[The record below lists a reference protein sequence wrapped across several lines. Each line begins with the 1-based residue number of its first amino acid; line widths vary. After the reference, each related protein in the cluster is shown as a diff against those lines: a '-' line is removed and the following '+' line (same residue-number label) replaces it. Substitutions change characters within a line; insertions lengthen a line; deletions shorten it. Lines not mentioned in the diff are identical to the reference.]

1 VAWGKYF
8 AIFLNPRRINLLRR
22 TSMKRMKTF
31 YKFFTVMLLIFSFFL
46 SPLWAGSEI
55 KNPDRPLKGEWDF
68 KPEHVWTIGKAG
80 EEPLAR
86 PGALLVSDDGTVYV
100 YDPKNRKNYM
110 FNKDGQFIKSFAGR
124 GEGPGEVRGQ
134 GPFFLVNDK
143 IIIPEWGRVHYF
155 TKNGDYIESKA
166 FTGVQRMPVFS
177 LDENELVLVSVVP
190 QDEPDGIGEITAQNL
205 QSGKMSVIKKFPM
218 FMGGTAG
225 SGENEL
231 YVIFNALSPIMVVG
245 YDPVQKK
252 IYYGNSDSYLIDVT
266 DLKGNQLHSFSVQR
280 KKRKVPAAVKKE
292 RFKGLYQDFPKDVID
307 QLYKSVPDEA
317 TLFNR
322 NDIVNGLVYVFVP
335 YVVPTTPQQ
344 EVDIFSLDGKYL
356 YRGVI
361 RVGSDLTIV
370 FSEFKNLIIKNN
382 HLYVVVEDKDGVRKL
397 AKYKV
402 VLPGH

>member
-1 VAWGKYF
+1 
-8 AIFLNPRRINLLRR
+8 
-22 TSMKRMKTF
+22 MKKMKTF
-31 YKFFTVMLLIFSFFL
+31 CKLLALMLLIVPYFP
-46 SPLWAGSEI
+46 PLWAGPEV

-80 EEPLAR
+80 DEPLAR

-100 YDPKNRKNYM
+100 FDPKNRKNYM
-110 FNKDGQFIKSFAGR
+110 FNKDGQFIKSFAGQ

-155 TKNGDYIESKA
+155 TKKGDYIESKA
-166 FTGVQRMPVFS
+166 VTGVQRIPVFF

-205 QSGKMSVIKKFPM
+205 QSGKMTVIKKFPL

-225 SGENEL
+225 KGKNEL
-231 YVIFNALSPIMVVG
+231 HVLFNGLSPIMTVG

-252 IYYGNSDSYLIDVT
+252 IYYGNSDSYLIYVT
-266 DLKGNQLHSFSVQR
+266 DLKGNQLHSFSFSVQR

-292 RFKGLYQDFPKDVID
+292 RFKRLYQNFPQDVID

-317 TLFNR
+317 TFFNR
-322 NDIVNGLVYVFVP
+322 IDIVNRLVYVFVP
-335 YVVPTTPQQ
+335 DVMLTTPQQ

-361 RVGSDLTIV
+361 RIGSDLNIV

-382 HLYVVVEDKDGVRKL
+382 HLYVVVEDKDGTRKL
-397 AKYKV
+397 AKYMI
-402 VLPGH
+402 VLP

>member
-1 VAWGKYF
+1 
-8 AIFLNPRRINLLRR
+8 
-22 TSMKRMKTF
+22 MKRMKIF
-31 YKFFTVMLLIFSFFL
+31 YKLFTVMLSIFPFFL
-46 SPLWAGSEI
+46 FSLWAGAEV

-68 KPEHVWTIGKAG
+68 KTEHVWTIGKAG
-80 EEPLAR
+80 DEPLAR

-100 YDPKNRKNYM
+100 YDPKNRENYM
-110 FNKDGQFIKSFAGR
+110 FNKDGQFIKSFAGQ

-166 FTGVQRMPVFS
+166 FTGVQRRPVFF

-205 QSGKMSVIKKFPM
+205 QSGKMTGIKKFPL

-225 SGENEL
+225 SGKNEL
-231 YVIFNALSPIMVVG
+231 HVIFNALSPIMTVG

-252 IYYGNSDSYLIDVT
+252 IYYGNSDSYQIYVT
-266 DLKGNQLHSFSVQR
+266 DLKGNHLHSFSFSVQR
-280 KKRKVPAAVKKE
+280 KKRKVPTAVKKE
-292 RFKGLYQDFPKDVID
+292 RFERLYQSFPKDVID

-317 TLFNR
+317 TYFNR
-322 NDIVNGLVYVFVP
+322 IDIVNRLVYVFVP
-335 YVVPTTPQQ
+335 YVALTTPQQ

-361 RVGSDLTIV
+361 RVGSDLNIV
-370 FSEFKNLIIKNN
+370 FSVFKNLIIKNN
-382 HLYVVVEDKDGVRKL
+382 HLYVVVEDKEGTRKL